1 MGALSTDFPNS
12 LEDNFRQ
19 TFYQSGMLPNRVT
32 EEWKQIAA
40 YCNVTD
46 EKEKKKRME
55 NIYHYVFSDYDDSK
69 PISKQTHYSCL

>member
-1 MGALSTDFPNS
+1 MRAESEIFHKIIRTKKDGALSTDFPKS

-55 NIYHYVFSDYDDSK
+55 NFYH
-69 PISKQTHYSCL
+69 